1 MVNLKKKNR
10 KSTKEYLIATGG
22 KVLVLVSVLANFTE
36 IATWTEN
43 FMERHAGKNPT
54 AVSSV
59 VELKE
64 TQITDTIIVQEE
76 AEEVAVA
83 GSAYLANDAIRE
95 VTFVESPPIPD
106 IPEVAPPVEQA
117 VPDIQEIAPPVDRGI
132 PEHVCH
138 QEVTVVEDMD
148 VIECFN

>member
-54 AVSSV
+54 SVTSV
-59 VELKE
+59 VELK
-64 TQITDTIIVQEE
+64 QVQAVDTGIQEQEE
-76 AEEVAVA
+76 AVAVA
-83 GSAYLANDAIRE
+83 GTAYMTNDTIQQ
-95 VTFVESPPIPD
+95 VTFTE
-106 IPEVAPPVEQA
+106 PEPPVEQA
-117 VPDIQEIAPPVDRGI
+117 IPDIQEDAPPADYAI

>member
-54 AVSSV
+54 SVTSV
-59 VELKE
+59 VELK
-64 TQITDTIIVQEE
+64 QVQAVDTGIQEQEE
-76 AEEVAVA
+76 NVAVA
-83 GSAYLANDAIRE
+83 GSAYMTNDAIRE
-95 VTFVESPPIPD
+95 VTFVETPP
-106 IPEVAPPVEQA
+106 IPEVAPPTEPEL
-117 VPDIQEIAPPVDRGI
+117 PDIPEVTPPADYAIPEHICHQEIA
-132 PEHVCH
+132 
-138 QEVTVVEDMD
+138 VVEDVN
-148 VIECFN
+148 VIECFQ

>member
-43 FMERHAGKNPT
+43 FMERHAGKNST
-54 AVSSV
+54 SVASV
-59 VELKE
+59 VELK
-64 TQITDTIIVQEE
+64 QVQAVDTVMQEQEE
-76 AEEVAVA
+76 NVVVA
-83 GSAYLANDAIRE
+83 GSAYLANEAIRE
-95 VTFVESPPIPD
+95 VTFVESPPIPEVAPPAESELPD
-106 IPEVAPPVEQA
+106 IPEVTPPA
-117 VPDIQEIAPPVDRGI
+117 DYAI

-138 QEVTVVEDMD
+138 QEAAAVEDID
-148 VIECFN
+148 VIACYN